1 MAISIPLALTVLLS
15 FPYLSAVYRM
25 TETSTK
31 YRFTV
36 DDDSQ
41 LSERDAVELS
51 RLALVKHDKKLN
63 RIRPVP
69 FSHIGPSVYAANSA
83 KPNCG
88 YVLWSANS
96 SHREW
101 DYMVQITKSGNDVV
115 CEITKPK

>member
-1 MAISIPLALTVLLS
+1 MAISISLAITVLLS
-15 FPYLSAVYRM
+15 FLYLFAVFQM
-25 TETSTK
+25 TETSAK

-51 RLALVKHDKKLN
+51 RQALVKHDKKLN

-69 FSHIGPSVYAANSA
+69 FSHIGPSVYAANTV

-88 YVLWSANS
+88 YVLWSVNS
-96 SHREW
+96 SHRDW
-101 DYMVQITKSGNDVV
+101 DYKVQITKAGNEVV